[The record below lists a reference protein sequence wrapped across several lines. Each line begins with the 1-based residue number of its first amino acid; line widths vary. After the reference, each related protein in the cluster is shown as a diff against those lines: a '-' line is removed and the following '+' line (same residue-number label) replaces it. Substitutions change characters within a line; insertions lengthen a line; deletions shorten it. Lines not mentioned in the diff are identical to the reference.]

1 MTGTRV
7 LAYGSGA
14 ACAAGEGLD
23 AVWAAWRT
31 GESRLSPLASAVLAS
46 PVFAGLAP
54 FRSGDPGA
62 QPPGP
67 TALALA
73 RAARRE
79 ALGTA
84 DPGCRGGLELV
95 LGTTVGLGGDPE
107 RDPEGAPYGELA
119 ETLAAEFGLRRST
132 TIVSGC
138 TSSMEAIATAA
149 DRIRS
154 GRIAGAVAGG
164 VDAISGL
171 VLRGFDCLGMLAR
184 RRPRPFDRERSGC
197 ALGEGAAF
205 LVLLGEEEG
214 RRRGMLPLAELV
226 SGAAGISDHPSSLVE
241 PEGAA
246 LAGTI
251 GAALEAG
258 GVRPAGI
265 AFVQAF
271 ALGTAAGDP
280 AEANALRTVLGPALG
295 SIPVTGSK
303 GLLGHTLGAAGAID
317 AALAIRALR
326 ERALPA
332 MTGLVE
338 PDPACALPRLLREE
352 EPVNGDVA
360 LQIGVGL
367 CGQSAAL
374 LWRLPP

>member
-1 MTGTRV
+1 MTETRV
-7 LAYGSGA
+7 FVYGTGA
-14 ACAAGEGLD
+14 ACAAGEDLD
-23 AVWAAWRT
+23 AVWAAWRK
-31 GESRLSPLASAVLAS
+31 GETKLSPLASPSVAS

-62 QPPGP
+62 EPPGP
-67 TALALA
+67 ATLALA
-73 RAARRE
+73 RGALRE

-84 DPGCRGGLELV
+84 DPGCRGDLDLV

-107 RDPEGAPYGELA
+107 GDPEGAPFGELA
-119 ETLAAEFGLRRST
+119 ETLAGEHGLRRAT
-132 TIVSGC
+132 TVVSGC
-138 TSSMEAIATAA
+138 TSSMEALATAA
-149 DRIRS
+149 DRIRA

-164 VDAISGL
+164 VDAVSAL
-171 VLRGFDCLGMLAR
+171 VLRGFECLGMLAR
-184 RRPRPFDRERSGC
+184 RVPRPFDRERNGC

-205 LVLLGEEEG
+205 LVLLAEEEG

-258 GVRPAGI
+258 GVPPAGI

-271 ALGTAAGDP
+271 ALGTALGDP
-280 AEANALRTVLGPALG
+280 AEANALRAVLGPALG
-295 SIPVTGSK
+295 SIPISGTK
-303 GLLGHTLGAAGAID
+303 GLLGHTLGAAGALD

-326 ERALPA
+326 ERTLPA

-352 EPVNGDVA
+352 ESVSGNVA
-360 LQIGVGL
+360 LQVGVGL

>member
-1 MTGTRV
+1 VTGTRV
-7 LAYGSGA
+7 FAYGSGA

-23 AVWAAWRT
+23 AVWAAWRK
-31 GESRLSPLASAVLAS
+31 GEPRLSPLASPVLAS

-62 QPPGP
+62 RPPGP
-67 TALALA
+67 TVLALA
-73 RAARRE
+73 RKALRE
-79 ALGTA
+79 ALATA
-84 DPGCRGGLELV
+84 DPGCGGGLDLV

-107 RDPEGAPYGELA
+107 RDPEGAPYGDLA
-119 ETLAAEFGLRRST
+119 GTLAAEHGLGCAT
-132 TIVSGC
+132 TVVSGC

-149 DRIRS
+149 DRIRAGQS
-154 GRIAGAVAGG
+154 AGAVAGG
-164 VDAISGL
+164 VDAVSAL
-171 VLRGFDCLGMLAR
+171 VLRGFECLGMLAR
-184 RRPRPFDRERSGC
+184 RAPRPFDRERNGC

-205 LVLLGEEEG
+205 LVLLAEEEG
-214 RRRGMLPLAELV
+214 RRRGMVPLAELV

-251 GAALEAG
+251 EAALEAG
-258 GVRPAGI
+258 GVRPEEI

-295 SIPVTGSK
+295 SIPVTGTK

-326 ERALPA
+326 EGTVPA

-338 PDPACALPRLLREE
+338 PDPTCALPRLLREE
-352 EPVNGDVA
+352 ESVDGNVA

-374 LWRLPP
+374 LWRLPA